1 MALLKNIRTFF
12 RSKAYPK
19 AKKSNNDDKKSLL
32 NKTENVSP
40 ANKEIKTKKKSYT
53 LQATQPFSE
62 KQEVSVGESVYS
74 EDKTQQKNSANL
86 INLGIEI
93 KESKKIVSEVS
104 EERKEEIRKK
114 IQERIDKARRKG
126 FRQRK
131 LLDKWKYAAREF
143 GKASTKSN
151 DIIAKEQQVSI
162 DLDNKMLFNH
172 QSNRLIKNPP
182 INETPAYIREVG
194 TKERKGYKDF
204 GYETIAKRFS
214 PEEQEEHTR
223 IPKIRFQN

>member
-114 IQERIDKARRKG
+114 IQERMIKQG
-126 FRQRK
+126 
-131 LLDKWKYAAREF
+131 
-143 GKASTKSN
+143 GKAS
-151 DIIAKEQQVSI
+151 V
-162 DLDNKMLFNH
+162 
-172 QSNRLIKNPP
+172 
-182 INETPAYIREVG
+182 
-194 TKERKGYKDF
+194 KG
-204 GYETIAKRFS
+204 
-214 PEEQEEHTR
+214 
-223 IPKIRFQN
+223 NC